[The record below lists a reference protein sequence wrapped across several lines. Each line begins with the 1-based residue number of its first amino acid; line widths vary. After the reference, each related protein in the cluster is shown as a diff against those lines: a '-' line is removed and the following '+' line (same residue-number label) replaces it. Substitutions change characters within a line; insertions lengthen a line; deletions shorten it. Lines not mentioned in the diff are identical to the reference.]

1 MTRPRRW
8 TLPRRVSARR
18 PRMPLIRDQDGD
30 PAGAICIND
39 CGELARL
46 DQEAVLTVKGQK
58 EGQPMTVLICPVCQ
72 YCWRRVKRALSASF
86 GTPPSGDGSPALVV
100 PR

>member
-1 MTRPRRW
+1 
-8 TLPRRVSARR
+8 
-18 PRMPLIRDQDGD
+18 MPLIRDQDGD

-72 YCWRRVKRALSASF
+72 YCEWYYGLEEEAGEGA
-86 GTPPSGDGSPALVV
+86 GEGEGAEE
-100 PR
+100 